1 MKTLV
6 AIFFI
11 VTFFKG
17 FNSYSQSRVS
27 DRPLMNLGIAITDN
41 DMPKAMSYKSAKM
54 ACQKL
59 GKQWRL
65 PTFEEFDSALNEYGM
80 SELENNTYW
89 TTMSGTAYPSFMTNA
104 WQALEPS
111 NLYSVRCVR
120 RLRPS
125 EMGE

>member
-1 MKTLV
+1 MKLMKQ
-6 AIFFI
+6 FFVVFI
-11 VTFFKG
+11 LFYITNMYAQG
-17 FNSYSQSRVS
+17 RIEERS
-27 DRPLMNLGIAITDN
+27 LMNLGIAITDN
-41 DMPKAMSYKSAKM
+41 DMPKSMNYKNAKL

-59 GKQWRL
+59 GKQWRI

-80 SELENNTYW
+80 TELENNTYW
-89 TTMSGTAYPSFMTNA
+89 TTMSGSAYPSFMTNA

>member
-1 MKTLV
+1 MKTIV
-6 AIFFI
+6 AIFFV
-11 VTFFKG
+11 VTLIQG
-17 FNSYSQSRVS
+17 FNVYSQSRIS
-27 DRPLMNLGIAITDN
+27 DRQLMNLGIAITEKDLS
-41 DMPKAMSYKSAKM
+41 KAMNFKNAKL

-65 PTFEEFDSALNEYGM
+65 PTFEEFSSALNEYGM
-80 SELENNTYW
+80 TELENNTYW
-89 TTMSGTAYPSFMTNA
+89 TISAGTAYPSFTTNA

>member
-1 MKTLV
+1 
-6 AIFFI
+6 
-11 VTFFKG
+11 
-17 FNSYSQSRVS
+17 
-27 DRPLMNLGIAITDN
+27 
-41 DMPKAMSYKSAKM
+41 M

-80 SELENNTYW
+80 TELENNTYW
-89 TTMSGTAYPSFMTNA
+89 TTSDGTAYPSFMTNA
-104 WQALEPS
+104 WQALELS

>member
-1 MKTLV
+1 MKTII
-6 AIFFI
+6 AIFFV
-11 VTFFKG
+11 VTLCKG
-17 FNSYSQSRVS
+17 FNGYSQSRIS
-27 DRPLMNLGIAITDN
+27 DRQLMNLGIAITDN
-41 DMPKAMSYKSAKM
+41 NMPKAMNYKSAKL

-80 SELENNTYW
+80 TELENNTYW

-120 RLRPS
+120 KLRPS